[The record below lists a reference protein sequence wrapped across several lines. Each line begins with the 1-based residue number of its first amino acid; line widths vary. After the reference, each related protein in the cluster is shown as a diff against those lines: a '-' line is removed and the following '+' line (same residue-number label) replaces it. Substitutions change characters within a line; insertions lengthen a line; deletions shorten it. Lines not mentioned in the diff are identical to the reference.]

1 MALSS
6 RCRNWVE
13 VEIFADLMVRDSFR
27 PDEQSLPPSHG
38 CYVSSHLADLL
49 LICKRRSATV
59 VA

>member
-13 VEIFADLMVRDSFR
+13 VEIFADLMVRDYF
-27 PDEQSLPPSHG
+27 PDEQSLPPRDG